1 MAMTRMAMMSS
12 ATASVDRNT
21 RTPAG
26 TRLPRSA
33 RIPNANAMSVAV
45 GTPQPPTVCGLAA
58 LNTR

>member
-1 MAMTRMAMMSS
+1 MMSS
-12 ATASVDRNT
+12 ATASVERNT

-33 RIPNANAMSVAV
+33 RMPNANAMSVAV
-45 GTPQPPTVCGLAA
+45 GTPQPPTVCGSAA